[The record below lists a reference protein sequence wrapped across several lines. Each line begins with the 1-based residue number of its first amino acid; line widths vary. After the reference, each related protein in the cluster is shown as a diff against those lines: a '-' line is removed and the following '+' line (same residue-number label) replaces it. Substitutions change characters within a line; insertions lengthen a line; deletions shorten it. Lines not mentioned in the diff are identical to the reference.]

1 MRVKYSPA
9 FLSILKRVDVRI
21 RKSLRESIAIFIR
34 NPNDL
39 ELDNHDLR
47 DEWLGYRSIDVT
59 ENWRALYKE
68 ITENDESVAYFIALG
83 THDGLYGKGRR
94 TA

>member
-9 FLSILKRVDVRI
+9 FILVAKKVDVRI
-21 RKSLRESIAIFIR
+21 RKSLRESLTTFIR

-39 ELDNHDLR
+39 ELDNHDLT
-47 DEWLGYRSIDVT
+47 DEWLGYKSIDVT
-59 ENWRALYKE
+59 ADWRAIYKE
-68 ITENDESVAYFIALG
+68 IREGDQVIAYFIALG
-83 THDGLYGKGRR
+83 THQQLYGKGRK